1 MKKITFIFS
10 LFCLISFMMN
20 AQTFSGK
27 VNSKP
32 DHFVKMAKP
41 VMNYQSS
48 KGPLSENFEGTFP
61 PALWSL
67 PAGDADWIQSTDA
80 DHTTGSGNSAVF
92 DCYNIDA
99 DYIGYLQTPEMAV
112 TAGDATFTFWC
123 NYYLIYGTWGNA
135 SELYVDISTD
145 GGSTFTNGTTNYL
158 ASITFDTWTQF
169 TVDLTANIGQNVIL
183 RFRAISDYGSYNIAI
198 DDVAGPAIYMPAHD
212 LGVDAMTPSFVLA
225 GNSATPVVTVTNYG
239 SSDEA
244 TFSVLLSDGGSYN
257 QTVNGAATLTSMSSV
272 DLTFPAW
279 TPAAGTQTLTAT
291 VTVTGDVEASNNV
304 LTQSVNVV
312 APSYTMGTLYGY
324 NAYSTTLQDYTV
336 TVDKTAGTLTGL
348 LASTTTD
355 FLSCG
360 DYIDGAVYGV
370 EYGTNDLYLV
380 NGDGATY
387 KIGAISGVTGVT
399 GIAYDAT
406 NDVVY
411 LSDYGTTSQ
420 LFTLDMG
427 TLQATLVGEMSAANL
442 FIGIAAGNNGELW
455 GIDITGDSLWSI
467 NTATGVATGIGSL
480 GAAISYAQDMGYD
493 RAANILYGTLYTT
506 TGGLYTIDVTTGAAT
521 AVGTAYADEITM
533 CAIAAEKPVS
543 IEEMNTSV
551 TLYPN
556 PAEDM
561 VSVVYQGHALLTISD
576 LSGRVVYSSEINSTT
591 NVSTS
596 EFNAGVYIVKCEGNG
611 TVQTSKLIVR

>member
-1 MKKITFIFS
+1 MKKVTFIFS
-10 LFCLISFMMN
+10 LVCLISFMMN

-32 DHFVKMAKP
+32 DHFLKMAKP

-61 PALWSL
+61 PSLWSL
-67 PAGDADWIQSTDA
+67 PAGDDVWAQSTDA
-80 DHTTGSGNSAVF
+80 DHTSGTGNSAIF
-92 DCYNIDA
+92 DCYNISNGD
-99 DYIGYLQTPEMAV
+99 IGYLQTPELAV
-112 TAGDATFTFWC
+112 TAGDVTFTFWV
-123 NYYLIYGTWGNA
+123 NYYSVGTTA
-135 SELYVDISTD
+135 SDAGLYVDISTD
-145 GGSTFTNGTTNYL
+145 GGTTYTNGTTDY
-158 ASITFDTWTQF
+158 ITGTLVDTWTQY
-169 TVDLTANIGQNVIL
+169 TIDLTANIGQNVTL
-183 RFRAISDYGSYNIAI
+183 RFRAISDYGYYNIAV
-198 DDVAGPAIYMPAHD
+198 DDVAGPAIYLPAHD
-212 LGVDAMTPSFVLA
+212 LGVVEVSPTFILF
-225 GNSATPVVTVTNYG
+225 GNSATPVVTVTNFG
-239 SSDEA
+239 SSNET

-257 QTVNGAATLTSMSSV
+257 QTINSAATLNSINSV
-272 DLTFPAW
+272 DLTFPSW

-291 VTVTGDVEASNNV
+291 VTLTGDIVASNDV
-304 LTQSVNVV
+304 LTQTVNVV

-324 NAYSTTLQDYTV
+324 NAYSSTLQDYTV

-360 DYIDGAVYGV
+360 DYIDGSVYGV

-387 KIGAISGVTGVT
+387 RIGTIAGVTGVT

-411 LSDYGTTSQ
+411 LCDYATTSQ
-420 LFTLDMG
+420 LFTLDMS
-427 TLQATLVGEMSAANL
+427 TLQATLVGEISAANL

-455 GIDITGDSLWSI
+455 GIDITGSSLWSI
-467 NTATGVATGIGSL
+467 NTTTGVATVIGPL
-480 GAAISYAQDMGYD
+480 GVTISYAQDMGYD
-493 RAANILYGTLYTT
+493 RAANILYGTLYTS
-506 TGGLYTIDVTTGAAT
+506 TGGLYTIDVATGAAT
-521 AVGTAYADEITM
+521 AVGTAFGDEVSM
-533 CAIAAEKPVS
+533 CAIAAEKTVS
-543 IEEMNTSV
+543 IEEMNTAV

-556 PAEDM
+556 PAENI
-561 VSVVYQGHALLTISD
+561 VTVVYQGSSLLTISD
-576 LSGRVVYSSEINSTT
+576 LSGRIVYSSEINSTT

-611 TVQTSKLIVR
+611 TVLTSKLIVR